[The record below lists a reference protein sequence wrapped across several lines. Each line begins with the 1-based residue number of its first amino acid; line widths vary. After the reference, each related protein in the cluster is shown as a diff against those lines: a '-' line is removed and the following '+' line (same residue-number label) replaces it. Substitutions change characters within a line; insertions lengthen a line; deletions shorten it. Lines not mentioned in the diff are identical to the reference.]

1 MIKLF
6 ATPKSHF
13 SRKVRLLLDHLE
25 LPYEL
30 VDVGD
35 VSSGDSSLFDGNPAL
50 GVPVLEDDEVWML
63 ESDHI
68 ASYLVRTYDPGDRF
82 DVLTESVDL
91 LNARAVMNN
100 IMANEV
106 KLILAERGGLDP
118 SPHAYFQKALKSIE
132 LGLSWLE
139 AWSSLLKSENPGYAE
154 FHLISLWEHLELY
167 QLTEL
172 NYPRLQ
178 ELAEQLGHLETV
190 RKSTPLSLAK

>member
-1 MIKLF
+1 MKLL

-13 SRKVRLLLDHLE
+13 SRKIRLLLDHLK

-35 VSSGDSSLFDGNPAL
+35 VSSPDSSLFDGNPAM
-50 GVPVLEDDEVWML
+50 GVPVLEDGDIWMV

-68 ASYLVRTYDPGDRF
+68 ASYLVRTYDPHDRF
-82 DVLTESVDL
+82 DVLTDSVEL
-91 LNARAVMNN
+91 LNLRAVMNN

-118 SPHAYFQKALKSIE
+118 GPHAYFQKALKSIE

-139 AWSSLLKSENPGYAE
+139 ARSSLLKSENPGYAE
-154 FHLISLWEHLELY
+154 FHFICLWEHLELY

-172 NYPRLQ
+172 NYPKLRETAVQ
-178 ELAEQLGHLETV
+178 LAQLPTV
-190 RKSTPLSLAK
+190 RKSTPLGLTK